1 MKKYYWFLTCLLAS
15 MIFTSCNEEL
25 NIYLCEIIS
34 PESIRNGEEFEVRF
48 GVGEDNEVKSV
59 TFWMYLET
67 SSTDGLEKI
76 QIGEVRQYPF
86 SVKYTPQNM
95 IAGKYFISAEVESKD
110 DDTAYTSLPAS
121 VNLKLY
127 LGDAYQGGTIFSL
140 DSEGSHGLIASDR
153 DMVGVDRTL
162 FIWGPSDGLGV
173 SKSDGTANTT
183 LLASK
188 SSTESEMGYWFKSGF
203 SYNDFD
209 DWYIPS
215 LEEGKILRMNK
226 EYLENIKNHFYWTS
240 SEMNGEY
247 TDCAYVIDFSGNI
260 TEGEA
265 GQKKYKENMVRLIRK
280 F

>member
-1 MKKYYWFLTCLLAS
+1 MKKNYWLLICLLVG
-15 MIFTSCNEEL
+15 MILTSCEEK
-25 NIYLCEIIS
+25 YEITFCKIIV
-34 PESIRNGEEFEVRF
+34 PESIRNGEEFEVSF
-48 GVGEDNEVKSV
+48 VVGEDSEVKSV
-59 TFWMYLET
+59 TFWMYPET
-67 SSTDGLEKI
+67 SSTDGLQKI

-86 SVKYTPQNM
+86 SIKYTTQDM
-95 IAGKYFISAEVESKD
+95 IAGKYFIDVEVESKSD
-110 DDTAYTSLPAS
+110 HYAYAALPES

-173 SKSDGTANTT
+173 SNSDGTANTT

-215 LEEGKILRMNK
+215 LDEGKVLRTNK
-226 EYLENIKNHFYWTS
+226 EYLKNIKNHFYWTS
-240 SEMNGEY
+240 SEMRNDANY
-247 TDCAYVIDFSGNI
+247 AYVIDFSGSI

-265 GQKKYKENMVRLIRK
+265 GQKKYTENMVRLIRK